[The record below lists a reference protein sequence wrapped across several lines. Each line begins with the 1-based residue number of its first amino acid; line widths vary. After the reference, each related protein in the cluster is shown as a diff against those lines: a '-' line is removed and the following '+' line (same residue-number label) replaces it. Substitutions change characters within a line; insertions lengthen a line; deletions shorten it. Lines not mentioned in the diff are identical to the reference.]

1 MTIGELLRLIGQLHT
16 AVGMRATDGKI
27 YEEEGSWDGDVLANL
42 GVGFCQVQGER
53 PKKAKIF
60 NEEWMVQG
68 HRGTNLLKAK
78 TKSIKAQK
86 IASSSIKEC
95 AAARDK

>member
-1 MTIGELLRLIGQLHT
+1 MDAAPPLGRRAPYAQARNLRLLLVGSREPQTAQL
-16 AVGMRATDGKI
+16 
-27 YEEEGSWDGDVLANL
+27 LL
-42 GVGFCQVQGER
+42 GVDFCQVQGET
-53 PKKAKIF
+53 PKKAKII
-60 NEEWMVQG
+60 NDKWMVKG